1 MNKIDAVPGTR
12 SGAEERIE
20 IREESEHRSDAA
32 MRDFRY
38 FRTCSKGF
46 TLLEVL
52 IALALVA
59 VLLAIAVPYMK
70 DAFSN
75 NQSDQISESISTLVA
90 QTRSDAM
97 KIHESRYIDFNDA
110 SFRQL
115 FPSGWKF
122 QLERMGD
129 QKFHDPASGERWEFN
144 GEGICD
150 PLYLKIQG
158 PGQVLTLKFDPI
170 TGEIVHDE

>member
-1 MNKIDAVPGTR
+1 
-12 SGAEERIE
+12 
-20 IREESEHRSDAA
+20 
-32 MRDFRY
+32 MRHDTNY
-38 FRTCSKGF
+38 FRDLPKAKLLNPLPFTRYSLLQGF

-59 VLLAIAVPYMK
+59 VLLSIAVPYMR
-70 DAFSN
+70 DAFGSQ
-75 NQSDQISESISTLVA
+75 QSDQISEAISTLVQ
-90 QTRSDAM
+90 QTRAAAM
-97 KIHESRYIDFNDA
+97 TAHESRYIDFNDA

-115 FPSGWKF
+115 FPAGWKF

-150 PLYLKIQG
+150 PLSLRLQG
-158 PGQVLTLKFDPI
+158 GGQMLTLKFDPI
-170 TGEIVHDE
+170 TGEVVHDE